1 MPTAVKNGR
10 KIVLFLKDNIPAN
23 KQSFTEREVFLT
35 LQGSKTGK
43 PASVKLKIKAGCRK
57 EPMQSSS
64 GALKVDSNGQF
75 SPAVSTKLPEI
86 TKQEIK
92 NEIAE
97 KIAMLEETRTA
108 SPTLEEVEEIVAEVE
123 QKAIIKEVARKTG
136 KTIREAA
143 EEVLPASVSADAKS
157 AITKAVARTVYKT
170 RTRGPGAAATR
181 TTPSTRTAAASAM
194 TPEEEEEINEM
205 MDMGMD
211 DLGR

>member
-43 PASVKLKIKAGCRK
+43 PASVKLKIKAGRRK